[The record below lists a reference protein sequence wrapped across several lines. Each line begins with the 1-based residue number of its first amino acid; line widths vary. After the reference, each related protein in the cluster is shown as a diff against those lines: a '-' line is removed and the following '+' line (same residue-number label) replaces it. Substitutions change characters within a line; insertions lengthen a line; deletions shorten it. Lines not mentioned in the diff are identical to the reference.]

1 MSVGSSMARC
11 SVLDISNP
19 ANYWMDSS
27 NITLNTNV
35 STQSVLHLDY
45 GFLGFQGISADS
57 TSTMRTWASL
67 PTIGFNVTW
76 ESSSK
81 VLFNAGSAM
90 FWFGSSGNTHEWS
103 MPAGIT
109 SGTLTLNGTQEIS
122 IDSANSLTWYDR
134 QWGYA
139 GPFGGNWTWFE
150 LHFKDDTKASIWA
163 IDQGD
168 AIKRFATV
176 RTDMGTHVLSYDLL
190 ADWSNT
196 WTSDCSGKTYP
207 LSWTLRFQNGEE
219 LHMES
224 IRDDQELCNVGQEA
238 AYEGFIIASGSVL
251 GKKPAF
257 GLVEMTAA

>member
-11 SVLDISNP
+11 SVLDITDP

-35 STQSVLHLDY
+35 SAQSVLHLDY

-57 TSTMRTWASL
+57 TSTMRIWASL

-139 GPFGGNWTWFE
+139 GPFGG
-150 LHFKDDTKASIWA
+150 
-163 IDQGD
+163 D

-176 RTDMGTHVLSYDLL
+176 RKDMGTHVLSYDLL